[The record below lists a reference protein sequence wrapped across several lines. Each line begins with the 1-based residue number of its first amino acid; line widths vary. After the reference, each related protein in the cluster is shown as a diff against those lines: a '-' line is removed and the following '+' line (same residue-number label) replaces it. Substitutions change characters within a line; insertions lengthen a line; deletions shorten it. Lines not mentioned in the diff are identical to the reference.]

1 MVGALRRVL
10 RAYARRNKKGQRK
23 APFSMPRFNAPC
35 LKAPRFN
42 APCFNA
48 PFFCTC
54 AYTRNPFQ
62 SPLSKPLRVKPPI
75 SHPSKAPFHAR
86 MPQQHTMKPPF
97 YTPSTPPEQNP
108 GQRVWKAKRGLLGT
122 ETRTFPRCGGAVG
135 HHAPLPAGHVTALLQ
150 SRARSPTVTCHTSY
164 SDCALSPTVTCH
176 ICTRSYHVSYP
187 SRRNAGA
194 DLVYDATRKT
204 KCSGCL
210 QYYWRRS
217 SLQTTTPKT
226 CPVLFSAAL
235 LYQALYQK
243 KEESTAVTCGS
254 LGCYGW
260 LCTARA
266 MLLRLAIQLRAL
278 APGTTARALCCK
290 TVSGTH
296 ALVPVGCC
304 CTVES

>member
-1 MVGALRRVL
+1 MQIELDLHRTFPEHVHFAGGRGKPDGTMVGALRRVL

-135 HHAPLPAGHVTALLQ
+135 YCQGMNFIAGIMLLFLQVTLPLSYSHVLDLLQ
-150 SRARSPTVTCHTSY
+150 SRAIPPTVTVPY
-164 SDCALSPTVTCH
+164 LLQ
-176 ICTRSYHVSYP
+176 
-187 SRRNAGA
+187 SRAI
-194 DLVYDATRKT
+194 
-204 KCSGCL
+204 S
-210 QYYWRRS
+210 
-217 SLQTTTPKT
+217 
-226 CPVLFSAAL
+226 
-235 LYQALYQK
+235 
-243 KEESTAVTCGS
+243 
-254 LGCYGW
+254 
-260 LCTARA
+260 ARA
-266 MLLRLAIQLRAL
+266 R
-278 APGTTARALCCK
+278 TTCRIP
-290 TVSGTH
+290 
-296 ALVPVGCC
+296 LVATLVL
-304 CTVES
+304 T